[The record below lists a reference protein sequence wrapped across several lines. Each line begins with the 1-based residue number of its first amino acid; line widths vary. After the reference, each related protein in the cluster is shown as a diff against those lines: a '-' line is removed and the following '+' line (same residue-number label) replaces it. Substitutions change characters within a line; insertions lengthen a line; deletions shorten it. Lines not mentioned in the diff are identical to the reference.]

1 MDIKNKTLYL
11 TSLLAVFLLP
21 VFYLQALTITVQPP
35 QQPLQ
40 VGKTSLVK
48 ILLENKDKTREINA
62 LEGKIKISSSDDVVS
77 IITGGSIFNLWP
89 IKPSLDKNIIAF
101 AGGTQSGVFGGA
113 LNVFTIAIKPKTTEA
128 IQLDFEGVSAYLND
142 GLGTKVVVAG
152 LPVKLSVLKTP
163 NNDDELSTLVSSDDL
178 APQSFNIDLGKDL
191 TLYDGKYFISFYS
204 SDNESGIKDY
214 EVTESGFETVK
225 SGNVYVLQNQKLTST
240 VKVKAI
246 DNAGNERIKTI
257 KLNSGSNWLKT
268 IIFVVLVIVAGLV
281 GYLIIKIK
289 RRKS

>member
-62 LEGKIKISSSDDVVS
+62 LEGKLKLSSPDEVVS

-142 GLGTKVVVAG
+142 GLGTKVAVAG
-152 LPVKLSVLKTP
+152 LPVKLSVLKTS

-178 APQSFNIDLGKDL
+178 APQSFNIDLGKDP

-214 EVTESGFETVK
+214 EVTEGGFETVK

-268 IIFVVLVIVAGLV
+268 IIFVVLVIVGGLV
-281 GYLIIKIK
+281 GYVIIKIK

>member
-1 MDIKNKTLYL
+1 MNIKNKTLYL

-62 LEGKIKISSSDDVVS
+62 LEGKLKLSSPDDVVS

-142 GLGTKVVVAG
+142 GLGTKVAVAG
-152 LPVKLSVLKTP
+152 LPSKLSVLKTP

-178 APQSFNIDLGKDL
+178 APQSFNIDLGKDP

-214 EVTESGFETVK
+214 EVAESGFETVK

-268 IIFVVLVIVAGLV
+268 MMFVVLVIVAGLV

>member
-62 LEGKIKISSSDDVVS
+62 LEGKLKLSSPDEVVS

-142 GLGTKVVVAG
+142 GLGTKVAVAG
-152 LPVKLSVLKTP
+152 LPVKLSVLKTS

-178 APQSFNIDLGKDL
+178 APQSFNIDLGKDP

-268 IIFVVLVIVAGLV
+268 IIFVVLVIVGGLV
-281 GYLIIKIK
+281 GYVIIKIK